1 MIVKLRNI
9 TTDIISI
16 PEIGISLLPMQDET
30 YDTITVPIQQSET
43 IISHVLSGDV
53 ILNDLSK
60 DFLPVDAV
68 RYLLSGADVLP
79 RGKDGKVAVH
89 ATSKSPGLFVY
100 WTGKGDN
107 FANHYVGNGEPIL
120 LRHMVG
126 EPKAQHKYIDFHCID
141 NKTEMH
147 EGTVVWYNT
156 KVGDSGSCS
165 SVSSVMPT
173 EPGVN
178 TNFNLY
184 GGYLIV
190 PAAGNGTIQVTGDMT
205 NIDPALGCFVEM
217 YVDEAGYKPPTFWNA
232 DYNPT
237 TMKFENITP
246 APNGDGRFNL
256 FAVEVYFSR
265 FVNHVNFVGTGSVNL
280 RSEDSAPLMHGMR
293 LLHHINT
300 STLEGVDDHE
310 WSFSVALTLQR
321 ARTY

>member
-9 TTDIISI
+9 TEEIISI
-16 PEIGISLLPMQDET
+16 PEIGQSLLPMHDEI
-30 YDTITVPIQQSET
+30 YDTDIYPIQSSNNL
-43 IISHVLSGDV
+43 IMYIASGSI
-53 ILNDLSK
+53 ILNNLTTDMQPL
-60 DFLPVDAV
+60 DAV
-68 RYLLSGADVLP
+68 RFLLSGADVLP

-107 FANHYVGNGEPIL
+107 FANGYVGNGEPIL
-120 LRHMVG
+120 LRHNVG
-126 EPKAQHKYIDFHCID
+126 ESKAQQKYIDFHCID

-147 EGTVVWYNT
+147 EGTVVWYGA

-165 SVSSVMPT
+165 AVSSVMPT

-190 PAAGNGTIQVTGDMT
+190 PAAGNGTLQVTGDLT

-232 DYNPT
+232 DYNPV

-265 FVNHVNFVGTGSVNL
+265 FVNHVNFVGTGSVSL

-300 STLEGVDDHE
+300 SILDGIDDHE